1 MKYTKHA
8 YSAQVCMCVCASSA
22 QCLHQQ
28 LLRQFFL
35 TATNPAVRQK
45 VFFVL
50 QNNGNNFSVVGVVLL
65 MPKRLDIR
73 AIEFDVLCKAR
84 RRLHGSGACFTH
96 PARPKFID
104 VSSYSP

>member
-1 MKYTKHA
+1 
-8 YSAQVCMCVCASSA
+8 MCVCVQVARSE
-22 QCLHQQ
+22 Q

-35 TATNPAVRQK
+35 TATNPAVHQK

-50 QNNGNNFSVVGVVLL
+50 QNSGNNFSVVGVVLL